1 MDFRE
6 DGPAH
11 GSSSL
16 NVIYDL
22 EVYISDTPDTTDEAD
37 KCEGTYMTEFSSAY
51 DNSAYFY
58 DEKIYAEVYSFGTEI
73 WCSTQG

>member
-37 KCEGTYMTEFSSAY
+37 KCEGTYMTDLHGD
-51 DNSAYFY
+51 DNSAYFW
-58 DEKIYAEVYSFGTEI
+58 DEKISAEVYSFGTEI